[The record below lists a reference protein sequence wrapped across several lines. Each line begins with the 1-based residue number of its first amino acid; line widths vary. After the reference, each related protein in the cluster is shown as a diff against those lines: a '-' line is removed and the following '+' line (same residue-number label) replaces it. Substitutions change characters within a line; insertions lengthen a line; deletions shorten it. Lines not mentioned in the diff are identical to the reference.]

1 MHSHC
6 LGRRDAN
13 LLVQMFKAGLA
24 DAHFLLNSKLG
35 DGGVLRGTL
44 PAEDLTTGPAMV
56 LKERGKR

>member
-6 LGRRDAN
+6 LGWRDAN

-24 DAHFLLNSKLG
+24 DAHFLLNPKLG

-44 PAEDLTTGPAMV
+44 STENLTTGPAMV
-56 LKERGKR
+56 LKRQGNR